1 MRPSRCEKPVP
12 EADWHVFAF
21 HITKPIDM
29 RAIWT
34 GSIGFGLVN
43 IPIKLYSAVEES
55 SLDLDML
62 DKKDHANIRFKRVNE
77 NTGKEVAW
85 QNIVRGYLLNE
96 RYVVLDDADFE
107 KASPEKTKHI
117 EITQFIDE
125 TEIDSTYF
133 ELPYYLEP
141 EKTGTRAYVLLR
153 DALEKTG
160 KAGVGM
166 FVMHKREHICIIKAK
181 DDVLVLNR
189 IRFPQEIRSSKDLK
203 LPATKSK
210 PAELKMAVNLIDQLT
225 EPFDPKR
232 YKDDYTGKL
241 MKIIE
246 AKAKG
251 KKAPFKPM
259 KVVHSKTQDLMDQLK
274 ASLSTSK
281 KKAS

>member
-1 MRPSRCEKPVP
+1 
-12 EADWHVFAF
+12 
-21 HITKPIDM
+21 M

-34 GSIGFGLVN
+34 GSVGFGLVN
-43 IPIKLYSAVEES
+43 IPIKMYSAVEES

-85 QNIVRGYLLNE
+85 ANIVRGYLLHDK
-96 RYVVLDDADFE
+96 YVVLDEADFE

-125 TEIDSTYF
+125 KEIDSTYF

-141 EKTGTRAYVLLR
+141 EKTGTRAYALLR
-153 DALEKTG
+153 DALVKTG
-160 KAGVGM
+160 KAGVGL
-166 FVMHKREHICIIKAK
+166 FVMHKREHVCIIKATE
-181 DDVLVLNR
+181 DVLVLNR
-189 IRFPQEIRSSKDLK
+189 IRFPQEIRSPKDLK
-203 LPATKSK
+203 LPEVKSK
-210 PAELKMAVNLIDQLT
+210 PAELKMATSLINQLT
-225 EPFDPKR
+225 EPFDPEK

-251 KKAPFKPM
+251 KKTPFKPM

-274 ASLSTSK
+274 ASLSSSSKPASK